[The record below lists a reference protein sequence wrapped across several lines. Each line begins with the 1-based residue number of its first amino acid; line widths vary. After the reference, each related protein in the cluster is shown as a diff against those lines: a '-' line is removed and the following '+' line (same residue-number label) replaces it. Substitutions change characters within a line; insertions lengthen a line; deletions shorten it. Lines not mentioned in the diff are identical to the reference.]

1 MGIQIL
7 PEKITNKIAAGEVIE
22 RPASVVKE
30 LVENS
35 LDAGAGKIEVELKE
49 GGTKLIRVVDDG
61 EGMSREDIS
70 LAFVSHA
77 TSKLEDEEDLFSV
90 STMGFRG
97 EALSSIGAVS
107 RAKITS
113 RTRDSDAGHS
123 IEVEGG
129 VIGQVKTAGAPPG
142 TQVEVRDLFYNV
154 PVRRKF
160 LKTTA
165 TEMAHISEAL
175 TRLALARPDVRFVL
189 RHNDREVFNLP
200 AADDRAQRVAEFF
213 GGEIADNLIPF
224 EREMEDLSIEG
235 YLCPPSVDRSNTKM
249 QYTYVNGR
257 YVRDRSLT
265 HAIMES
271 YRGLLMSRRKPVCFL
286 FLRVPPEEVD
296 VNVHPTKIEVKFRN
310 VGQVHNQLLEAMKDA
325 LREAKLTPQP
335 SLSGDAEEGAQKD
348 SEGESVRQA
357 VWDYFESGG
366 EEGGDGPKRGGRGR
380 QGIAPA
386 RPVNVPPQ
394 DGEEDVRASGR
405 AVQVLDS
412 YIVQETVE
420 GLEVIDQHALH
431 ERLLYNRL
439 KQRLSEGGLD
449 RQQLLVPELIELPQ
463 DEFYAIMDLQDE
475 LADFGIS
482 MDAFGDNTVIVRSYP
497 QVLDNFD
504 AEGFVREVLDEFEDV
519 DPTQGAEECLE
530 RLLKVTACKGAV
542 KADQRLSADQLQR
555 LLEQKAEQGETDTC
569 PHGRPTTILLSHSE
583 LEKQFKRR

>member
-7 PEKITNKIAAGEVIE
+7 PENITNKIAAGEVIE

-35 LDAGAGKIEVELKE
+35 LDAGAGKVEVELKK

-61 EGMSREDIS
+61 QGMSREDLS

-77 TSKLEDEEDLFSV
+77 TSKLEDEDDLFSV

-113 RTRDSDAGHS
+113 RTRDSDEGHS

-129 VIGQVKTAGAPPG
+129 VIGQVQAAGAPPG

-165 TEMAHISEAL
+165 TEMAHISETL
-175 TRLALARPDVRFVL
+175 TRLALARPDVRFML

-200 AADDRAQRVAEFF
+200 AADDRAQRIAEFF
-213 GGEIADNLIPF
+213 GGEIADELIPF
-224 EREMEDLSIEG
+224 ERELDDLTVEG

-265 HAIMES
+265 HAIMEA
-271 YRGLLMSRRKPVCFL
+271 YRGLMMSRRKPVCFL
-286 FLRVPPEEVD
+286 FLRVPPGEVD
-296 VNVHPTKIEVKFRN
+296 VNVHPTKIEVKFRK
-310 VGQVHNQLLEAMKDA
+310 VGQVHNQLLGAMKDA

-335 SLSGDAEEGAQKD
+335 SLSDGAEGGADGD

-357 VWDYFESGG
+357 VWDYFGSGG
-366 EEGGDGPKRGGRGR
+366 GEDGESAKRGGRGR
-380 QGIAPA
+380 SGAAPA
-386 RPVNVPPQ
+386 RPVNVPREE
-394 DGEEDVRASGR
+394 GEGPLPSGR

-412 YIVQETVE
+412 YIVQETGE

-439 KQRLSEGGLD
+439 KQRLDEGALD
-449 RQQLLVPELIELPQ
+449 RQQLLVPELIELPK

-475 LADFGIS
+475 LAQFGIS
-482 MDAFGDNTVIVRSYP
+482 MDAFGDSTVIIRSYP

-519 DPTQGAEECLE
+519 DPAGGAEECLE

-542 KADQRLSADQLQR
+542 KADQRLSSDQLKR
-555 LLEQKAEQGETDTC
+555 LLEQKVQQDEVDTC
-569 PHGRPTTILLSHSE
+569 PHGRPTTILLSHRE

>member
-7 PEKITNKIAAGEVIE
+7 PENITNKIAAGEVIE

-35 LDAGAGKIEVELKE
+35 LDAGAGKVEVELKK

-61 EGMSREDIS
+61 QGMSREDLS

-77 TSKLEDEEDLFSV
+77 TSKLEDEDDLFSV

-113 RTRDSDAGHS
+113 RTRDSDEGHS

-129 VIGQVKTAGAPPG
+129 VIGQVQAAGAPPG

-165 TEMAHISEAL
+165 TEMAHISETL
-175 TRLALARPDVRFVL
+175 TRLALARPDVRFML

-200 AADDRAQRVAEFF
+200 AADDRAQRIAEFF
-213 GGEIADNLIPF
+213 GGEIADELIPF
-224 EREMEDLSIEG
+224 EREMDDLTVEG

-265 HAIMES
+265 HAIMEA
-271 YRGLLMSRRKPVCFL
+271 YRGLMMSRRKPVCFL
-286 FLRVPPEEVD
+286 FLRVPPGEVD
-296 VNVHPTKIEVKFRN
+296 VNVHPTKIEVKFRK

-335 SLSGDAEEGAQKD
+335 SLSDGAEGGADGD

-357 VWDYFESGG
+357 VWDYFGSA
-366 EEGGDGPKRGGRGR
+366 GDDQDGGPKRGGRGR
-380 QGIAPA
+380 SGAAPA
-386 RPVNVPPQ
+386 RPVNVPREE
-394 DGEEDVRASGR
+394 GEGPLPSGR

-412 YIVQETVE
+412 YIVQETGE

-439 KQRLSEGGLD
+439 KQRLDEGALD
-449 RQQLLVPELIELPQ
+449 RQQLLVPELIELPK
-463 DEFYAIMDLQDE
+463 DEFYAIMDLQEE
-475 LADFGIS
+475 LARFGIS
-482 MDAFGDNTVIVRSYP
+482 MDAFGDSTVIIRSYP

-519 DPTQGAEECLE
+519 DPAGGAEECLE

-542 KADQRLSADQLQR
+542 KADQRLSSDQLKR
-555 LLEQKAEQGETDTC
+555 LLEQKAQQDEVDTC
-569 PHGRPTTILLSHSE
+569 PHGRPTTILLSHRE